1 MRTPQLSG
9 LPEATAARAR
19 RRAVKQHFR
28 SARKLGDRG
37 RVLGLLSCLGGVFTT
52 PRVARTGISDI
63 QRCGHWLLQGRMGI
77 TEPCSKRFVHYSDV
91 GELSEFGLVPRP
103 TTRRDGFRQQKS
115 CRTWLARHHNCR
127 HLDLGLTGL
136 HNCEK
141 CLLFKPLRRFVIVS
155 SS

>member
-52 PRVARTGISDI
+52 PRVARTGMRLGRGGRRSDPLI
-63 QRCGHWLLQGRMGI
+63 
-77 TEPCSKRFVHYSDV
+77 PCSI
-91 GELSEFGLVPRP
+91 P
-103 TTRRDGFRQQKS
+103 
-115 CRTWLARHHNCR
+115 
-127 HLDLGLTGL
+127 
-136 HNCEK
+136 
-141 CLLFKPLRRFVIVS
+141 
-155 SS
+155 

>member
-91 GELSEFGLVPRP
+91 GELSEFGLGVVFPNVNSVMLR
-103 TTRRDGFRQQKS
+103 KI
-115 CRTWLARHHNCR
+115 RTVVENLPILLA
-127 HLDLGLTGL
+127 
-136 HNCEK
+136 
-141 CLLFKPLRRFVIVS
+141 FIRFVRII
-155 SS
+155 